1 MTAHDPL
8 LPAVGASAV
17 SSPALTG
24 PVEDYL
30 KAIYELE
37 SRFGAAATSDVASAL
52 AVAPASVTGMV
63 RRLATQGFL
72 DHVPYRGVQLTPRGR
87 HAALRTIRRHR
98 ILECYLTGVLGYSWD
113 LVHDEAERLEHA
125 ASDELIERMASAL
138 GHPTADSH
146 GAPIPTVDGMVEER
160 PHRTLAEL
168 PVGET
173 ARMLR
178 VSDKNP
184 SLLRYLADI
193 ALQPGA
199 EVTMVSRAPF
209 DGPLTLR
216 IGHAEFAVGPTLA
229 AQVLVEAMPFAAP
242 AVAPDAADAVVA
254 PSATAPSL
262 PKSRKSTVR

>member
-1 MTAHDPL
+1 MTKP
-8 LPAVGASAV
+8 SAWNMPPRMN
-17 SSPALTG
+17 SL
-24 PVEDYL
+24 
-30 KAIYELE
+30 
-37 SRFGAAATSDVASAL
+37 SAWRVRSGIQRL
-52 AVAPASVTGMV
+52 IHTV
-63 RRLATQGFL
+63 RRF
-72 DHVPYRGVQLTPRGR
+72 QL
-87 HAALRTIRRHR
+87 
-98 ILECYLTGVLGYSWD
+98 
-113 LVHDEAERLEHA
+113 
-125 ASDELIERMASAL
+125 
-138 GHPTADSH
+138 
-146 GAPIPTVDGMVEER
+146 VEER

-242 AVAPDAADAVVA
+242 AVALDAADAVVA